1 MKQSISYFLKKS
13 YQSPS
18 WELTGDFN
26 DANSQGKKTRNIE
39 EGWYKRT
46 KRKKEK
52 ENHSLGYDRSSNTK
66 NIKVFQS
73 NNISLESDFITKKAY
88 NLFSTKNWGKA
99 VSKQD
104 TSETCERRL
113 IAKWNILGFKEQ
125 NKFVNAVTRAGNT
138 KGMDHA

>member
-1 MKQSISYFLKKS
+1 ML
-13 YQSPS
+13 

-39 EGWYKRT
+39 EGWYKGT
-46 KRKKEK
+46 KKKKEK
-52 ENHSLGYDRSSNTK
+52 ENHSLAYYRSSNAK